1 MIGQKEGGVKT
12 QWVTA
17 VRRRAVPRPV
27 NLASHFARYAFSGS
41 VPGMDDLDKLK
52 RHLGAAFLV
61 ARERAGLTQ
70 AEVST
75 QVGVVPA
82 VYGRIERG
90 GMMPSV
96 PTLYRICVT
105 LGLSA
110 NAVLGLGTEPLP
122 LPTPTTPAAQEEDS
136 PELRRLSRLLPALS
150 PEALRCMSA
159 IATAFA
165 DRRRESEEDLKGKG
179 DKKGDDEDPSS
190 QPAV

>member
-1 MIGQKEGGVKT
+1 
-12 QWVTA
+12 
-17 VRRRAVPRPV
+17 
-27 NLASHFARYAFSGS
+27 
-41 VPGMDDLDKLK
+41 MDDLEKLK

-61 ARERAGLTQ
+61 ARERVGLTQ
-70 AEVST
+70 AEVSS

-96 PTLYRICVT
+96 PTLYRICMT

-110 NAVLGLGTEPLP
+110 NTVLGLGTGPASS
-122 LPTPTTPAAQEEDS
+122 PTAPAQEEEEP
-136 PELRRLSRLLPALS
+136 PELRRLARLLPALS

-165 DRRRESEEDLKGKG
+165 DKKPEDEE
-179 DKKGDDEDPSS
+179 PPS
-190 QPAV
+190 QPVV

>member
-1 MIGQKEGGVKT
+1 
-12 QWVTA
+12 
-17 VRRRAVPRPV
+17 
-27 NLASHFARYAFSGS
+27 
-41 VPGMDDLDKLK
+41 MDDLDKLK

-70 AEVST
+70 AEVSS

-110 NAVLGLGTEPLP
+110 NSVLGLGTEPLP
-122 LPTPTTPAAQEEDS
+122 LLSPTSPAAQEEDS
-136 PELRRLSRLLPALS
+136 PELRRLARLLPALT

-165 DRRRESEEDLKGKG
+165 DRRGEGEGESESESEG
-179 DKKGDDEDPSS
+179 
-190 QPAV
+190 

>member
-1 MIGQKEGGVKT
+1 
-12 QWVTA
+12 
-17 VRRRAVPRPV
+17 
-27 NLASHFARYAFSGS
+27 
-41 VPGMDDLDKLK
+41 MDDLEKLK

-70 AEVST
+70 AEVSS

-110 NAVLGLGTEPLP
+110 NAVLGLGAEPP
-122 LPTPTTPAAQEEDS
+122 LPTPTSPAAQEDES
-136 PELRRLSRLLPALS
+136 PELRRLARLLPALS

-165 DRRRESEEDLKGKG
+165 E
-179 DKKGDDEDPSS
+179 KKPENDEPPS
-190 QPAV
+190 QPMA

>member
-1 MIGQKEGGVKT
+1 
-12 QWVTA
+12 
-17 VRRRAVPRPV
+17 
-27 NLASHFARYAFSGS
+27 
-41 VPGMDDLDKLK
+41 MDELEKLK

-70 AEVST
+70 AEVSS

-110 NAVLGLGTEPLP
+110 NAVLGMGSEPP
-122 LPTPTTPAAQEEDS
+122 VPAHAPAAAQEEDS
-136 PELRRLSRLLPALS
+136 PEMRRLARLLPALS

-165 DRRRESEEDLKGKG
+165 DKRREDEGEEPGPG
-179 DKKGDDEDPSS
+179 GTPDEDEEPPPH
-190 QPAV
+190 PAV

>member
-1 MIGQKEGGVKT
+1 M
-12 QWVTA
+12 A
-17 VRRRAVPRPV
+17 
-27 NLASHFARYAFSGS
+27 
-41 VPGMDDLDKLK
+41 DLDKLK
-52 RHLGAAFLV
+52 RHLGASLLV

-70 AEVST
+70 AEVSS

-96 PTLYRICVT
+96 PTLYRICIA

-110 NAVLGLGTEPLP
+110 NAALGLGSEPLVI
-122 LPTPTTPAAQEEDS
+122 AAPMPPPQEEEDS
-136 PELRRLSRLLPALS
+136 PELRRLARLLPLLS
-150 PEALRCMSA
+150 PDALRCMSA

-165 DRRRESEEDLKGKG
+165 DKKRENEDRLRKKLEKKADRERKPENAEGEKKSEGGTTNEGGKASEEVKEGE
-179 DKKGDDEDPSS
+179 KKEEEPPS

>member
-1 MIGQKEGGVKT
+1 
-12 QWVTA
+12 
-17 VRRRAVPRPV
+17 
-27 NLASHFARYAFSGS
+27 
-41 VPGMDDLDKLK
+41 MDDLDKLK

-70 AEVST
+70 AEVSS

-110 NAVLGLGTEPLP
+110 NAVLGLGTEPPP
-122 LPTPTTPAAQEEDS
+122 LPNPSAQEEEP
-136 PELRRLSRLLPALS
+136 PELRRLARLLPALS

-165 DRRRESEEDLKGKG
+165 D
-179 DKKGDDEDPSS
+179 KKGEDEDPSS